1 VVGLCVAMCL
11 GEDPP
16 HKVQLNHNLH
26 WRPPGILHPWLG
38 MMCCCNSRVGL
49 FAVFMIGTW
58 RYQPVK
64 QGAFGMCV
72 AAVAE
77 ASKDYWVRIML
88 QGSDYA
94 LLL

>member
-1 VVGLCVAMCL
+1 
-11 GEDPP
+11 
-16 HKVQLNHNLH
+16 
-26 WRPPGILHPWLG
+26 
-38 MMCCCNSRVGL
+38 VGL

-72 AAVAE
+72 AAVAA